1 MPHEPTLLYLDPDL
15 VAIDKPSGLSV
26 HRGWAAEGSYAVDWV
41 KATLGDTTAYPVH
54 RLDRPTSGVLIFA
67 RSPEM
72 ARVLGATWTEG
83 RVAKRYLALTRGITP
98 DLLRLD
104 HPVKDEDGQR
114 RDAVTWF
121 QRLWVFRNR
130 YSLVECRPETGRT
143 HQIRRH
149 LKHLSC
155 PIIGDANYGKSEHN
169 RLFATEF
176 GLTRLALHAL
186 TLTFA
191 HPRTGSTLTLT
202 APVPDDFAGPLT
214 LMGCPLTELI
224 AALEALP
231 AAGMGDTKTPSPS
244 TSPTEPM

>member
-1 MPHEPTLLYLDPDL
+1 MSTEPTLLHLDPDL
-15 VAIDKPSGLSV
+15 LAIDKPSGLSV

-41 KATLGDTTAYPVH
+41 KATLGDATAFPVH
-54 RLDRPTSGVLIFA
+54 RLDRPTSGVLVFA

-72 ARVLGATWTEG
+72 ARVLGQTWTEG

-98 DLLRLD
+98 VDLRLD

-121 QRLWVFRNR
+121 RRLWVFRER

-169 RLFATEF
+169 RLFANEF
-176 GLTRLALHAL
+176 GLLRLALHAL
-186 TLTFA
+186 TLTLP
-191 HPRTGSTLTLT
+191 HPRTGLPLTLT
-202 APVPDDFAGPLT
+202 APVPDDLAGPLG
-214 LMGCPLTELI
+214 LMGCPLAELL
-224 AALEALP
+224 AMLSPLLPVGSTDAETPFVSSLE
-231 AAGMGDTKTPSPS
+231 S
-244 TSPTEPM
+244 T